1 MTTPPDFTSGAILTA
16 AQMNGIGLWLV
27 KTQTIG
33 SAVSSQAVTG
43 AFSADYEAYK
53 VIISGG
59 VGSASADLNV
69 TLGATAAGYYAGYAR
84 ADYPTGSAAMA
95 SNNGASSWTRAGSA
109 STDTLFANFD
119 LINPFLTKRTIINGF
134 NAFQV
139 TTLSGGAFGGF
150 LDNATSYTGFT
161 VTASTGT
168 MTGGTIRVYGYRL

>member
-53 VIISGG
+53 IIISGG
-59 VGSASADLNV
+59 VGSTSADLQL
-69 TLGATAAGYYAGYAR
+69 TLGATAAGYYAGYSR
-84 ADYPTGSAAMA
+84 TDYPSAAAALA
-95 SNNGASSWTRAGSA
+95 SNNGASSWTRAGSG